1 MKNDRRTLAH
11 VTLALAL
18 GLAATPALALAQDDA
33 GPTPLALGSTA
44 PMATTALKNIDG
56 KSITIA
62 TAGGRKGTLVFFICN
77 HCPFVKGW
85 QTRIASV
92 GNAAKS
98 RGVGVLAINAN
109 DPAAYPEDGF
119 AEMQK
124 RAKDVGYKF
133 AYAVDPT
140 SDVARAFGA
149 SHTPEVFLFDA
160 KGKLVYHGAIDD
172 NMREPKSVEHK
183 WLEDAVNAVV
193 SGKPVPVAE
202 TKALGC
208 GIKFRE
214 KSAS

>member
-18 GLAATPALALAQDDA
+18 GVAATPALAQDDA

-44 PMATTALKNIDG
+44 PMAGAALRNVDG
-56 KSITIA
+56 KSVTLA
-62 TAGGRKGTLVFFICN
+62 SVAGKKGTLVFFICN

-85 QTRIASV
+85 QTRIASI
-92 GNAAKS
+92 GNSARS

-124 RAKDVGYKF
+124 RAKQVGYKF

-160 KGKLVYHGAIDD
+160 AGKLVYHGAIDD

-193 SGKPVPVAE
+193 AGKDVPVAE

-208 GIKFRE
+208 GIKFRG
-214 KSAS
+214 KTSS